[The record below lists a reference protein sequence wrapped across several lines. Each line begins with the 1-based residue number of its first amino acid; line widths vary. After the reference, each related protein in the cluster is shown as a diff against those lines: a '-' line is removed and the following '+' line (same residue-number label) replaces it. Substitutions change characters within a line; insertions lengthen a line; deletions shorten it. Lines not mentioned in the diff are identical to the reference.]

1 MFTGKVFY
9 NLRHSTRLFCL
20 VIFKMW
26 SHFMLAYPGLQSSY
40 LCFFMYLGWQVHTN
54 HTKPLVEKGTPEC
67 FAWADLKL

>member
-40 LCFFMYLGWQVHTN
+40 LCFFMYLG
-54 HTKPLVEKGTPEC
+54 
-67 FAWADLKL
+67 